1 MGVTPSS
8 QNLIRE
14 DPAGDLEARLHVQ
27 GGDGIEVHGSGTAQD
42 PLVIA
47 CSISAPGATYV
58 KSGNS
63 LVEVS
68 GDGRRDSPFTVSH
81 KTGALAGTYAGF
93 TFDDAGHMTN
103 YSAPTAN
110 GVQLVKGGDGITVDM
125 DANTGTA
132 TVSVS
137 KSPVSTVTGTFTF
150 GGYDCE
156 INDNRIDRMTR
167 KIQLAPIAVSCGST
181 KLTFNEFGSLAAV
194 DTIEVPTVKDPLP
207 QAFSRI
213 YALAGDPMREF
224 RFTTEYQRA
233 FRISYCMEFLPPDTQ
248 LFVDGQ
254 EVAKYSPVSGRIEA
268 LTPTVYAPGEHAVSV
283 VTAQEGGF
291 TAVGVLDVWL
301 VAIGE

>member
-47 CSISAPGATYV
+47 CSISAPEATYV

-63 LVEVS
+63 LVAVS
-68 GDGRRDSPFTVSH
+68 GDGRRDSPFTVEH
-81 KTGALAGTYAGF
+81 KTGAFAGTYAGF
-93 TFDDAGHMTN
+93 TFDDAGHMTG
-103 YSAPTAN
+103 YSAPPAN
-110 GVQLVKGGDGITVDM
+110 GVQLVKGAGGITVDM
-125 DANTGTA
+125 DPNTGTA
-132 TVSVS
+132 TVSIA
-137 KSPVSTVTGTFTF
+137 KSPVSDVTGTFSL
-150 GGYDCE
+150 GGYSCE
-156 INDNRIDRMTR
+156 INDNRIDRITR
-167 KIQLAPIAVSCGST
+167 NIRLPPTTVSCGST
-181 KLTFNEFGSLAAV
+181 KLTFNEFGSLAEV
-194 DTIEVPTVKDPLP
+194 TPIEVPAVKEPLP
-207 QAFSRI
+207 HAFSRI

-224 RFTTEYQRA
+224 RFTTEYRRA

-254 EVAKYSPVSGRIEA
+254 EVAKYSPAAGRIES
-268 LTPTVYAPGEHAVSV
+268 LTPNAYDPGEHAVSV

-291 TAVGVLDVWL
+291 TAIGVLDVWL